1 MWLRFLYLF
10 NPLKKE
16 SIYDGHITLNEYPY
30 LDSKEELRKPSLPEC
45 NTFTATKYYI
55 LNTIWLLTKIINT
68 ETLVYNSEQKTQ
80 INHVMSPQSGQ
91 IVTLNS
97 QDSMI
102 FRHQNHIVSW
112 SSSFD
117 QPIIMIEHIL
127 AVRLHYSVR
136 LWFIV
141 SVISFRWTT
150 FCRILRGSIKIYHLT
165 LKPVLPKAYYAA
177 KTKRFDRSIIIR

>member
-102 FRHQNHIVSW
+102 SSPEPYSLMIIVIW
-112 SSSFD
+112 ST
-117 QPIIMIEHIL
+117 
-127 AVRLHYSVR
+127 Y
-136 LWFIV
+136 
-141 SVISFRWTT
+141 
-150 FCRILRGSIKIYHLT
+150 YH
-165 LKPVLPKAYYAA
+165 
-177 KTKRFDRSIIIR
+177 DRAHSGG